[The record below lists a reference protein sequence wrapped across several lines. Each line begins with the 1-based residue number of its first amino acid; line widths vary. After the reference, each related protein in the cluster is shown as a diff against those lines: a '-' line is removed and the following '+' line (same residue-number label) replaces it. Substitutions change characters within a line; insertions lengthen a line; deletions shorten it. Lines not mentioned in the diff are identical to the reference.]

1 MIGSEDERLRS
12 EFEEWKSGLTPY
24 DLEEKGWDL
33 EKWKRE
39 IHEYDDDH
47 PRLRGTMSDL
57 ASSSS
62 LWNRRLMDV
71 TGEDEYDFLMG
82 IPEDRRSDWEKFSAE
97 WGRTHPGDS
106 EEAPPTGTISTS
118 TGVPSTSTGVPS
130 TPGVVGGDAGD
141 IADPPDPYDWL
152 DGPGALSSPGLDL
165 NARAGTVARRAWD
178 EAKSQQEELR
188 RQTPE
193 ELAQDEYWGTRAQDA
208 RDDARSRLY
217 ADVAGAISGSGGV
230 RGNIGKGLKEAIYGQ
245 IEQMD
250 LARDFEGLPITAAAT
265 RSRGS
270 TFEAQQRVLESVYTA
285 LTSRGETNA
294 LIEGRLDEIQDSLA
308 QAGRMTPD
316 NMVKFQSVLM
326 WMEERDLISEEG
338 MKKAV
343 RELGA
348 LGAAAAG
355 MSPLIFQ

>member
-1 MIGSEDERLRS
+1 
-12 EFEEWKSGLTPY
+12 
-24 DLEEKGWDL
+24 
-33 EKWKRE
+33 
-39 IHEYDDDH
+39 
-47 PRLRGTMSDL
+47 
-57 ASSSS
+57 
-62 LWNRRLMDV
+62 
-71 TGEDEYDFLMG
+71 
-82 IPEDRRSDWEKFSAE
+82 
-97 WGRTHPGDS
+97 
-106 EEAPPTGTISTS
+106 
-118 TGVPSTSTGVPS
+118 
-130 TPGVVGGDAGD
+130 
-141 IADPPDPYDWL
+141 
-152 DGPGALSSPGLDL
+152 
-165 NARAGTVARRAWD
+165 
-178 EAKSQQEELR
+178 
-188 RQTPE
+188 
-193 ELAQDEYWGTRAQDA
+193 
-208 RDDARSRLY
+208 LY